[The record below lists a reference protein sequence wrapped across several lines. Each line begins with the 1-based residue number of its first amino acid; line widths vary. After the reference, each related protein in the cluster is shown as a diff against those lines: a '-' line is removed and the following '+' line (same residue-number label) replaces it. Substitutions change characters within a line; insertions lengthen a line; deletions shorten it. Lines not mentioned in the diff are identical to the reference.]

1 MKRRVFFLGKGN
13 FQGKEKKKMQH
24 EKTTGDGTLVGR
36 GDPAKRKLAAPNQEE
51 EQSSTIGSMS
61 EINWERKES

>member
-24 EKTTGDGTLVGR
+24 EKTTREGTLVER
-36 GDPAKRKLAAPNQEE
+36 GIQQKENWQHQTKKRSNRARLGA
-51 EQSSTIGSMS
+51 
-61 EINWERKES
+61 